1 MEQKKIILPSSYFP
15 SIEYFYL
22 MIKYKQV
29 LIETSDFYI
38 KQSIRNH
45 SIILGPNGDQKITVP
60 INRKN
65 KTKTIFKDLKIAM
78 NPWRKNHIKSIKTA
92 YANSPF
98 YLYYHEE
105 IFKIISK
112 DFKFLLELNKEIL
125 FFFIKELNINVN
137 ITYTDKYIK
146 DYGEEAL
153 DFRTELKN
161 SKNDYYIKYQQTFLN
176 STKRLNKYSI
186 IDLLFNLGNESKE
199 KILSEISKTN
209 NYI

>member
-1 MEQKKIILPSSYFP
+1 
-15 SIEYFYL
+15 
-22 MIKYKQV
+22 MIKYKEV

-65 KTKTIFKDLKIAM
+65 KTKTIFKELKIAM
-78 NPWRKNHIKSIKTA
+78 NPWKKSHIKSIKTV

-105 IFKIISK
+105 LFKIINK
-112 DFKFLLELNKEIL
+112 EFKFLLDLNKEIL
-125 FFFIKELNINVN
+125 FFLIKELSINVN
-137 ITYTDKYIK
+137 ISYTNKFIK
-146 DYGEEAL
+146 DYGKEAL
-153 DFRTELKN
+153 DFRNDLQN
-161 SKNDYYIKYQQTFLN
+161 SKNHCYIKYQQTFLN
-176 STKRLNKYSI
+176 STKSLNKYSI

-199 KILSEISKTN
+199 TILSEINKTN

>member
-22 MIKYKQV
+22 ILKYKKV

-78 NPWRKNHIKSIKTA
+78 NPWKKIHIKSIKTA

-98 YLYYHEE
+98 YLYYHEDL
-105 IFKIISK
+105 FKIINK
-112 DFKFLLELNKEIL
+112 EFKFLLDLNKEIL
-125 FFFIKELNINVN
+125 FFLIKELNINVN
-137 ITYTDKYIK
+137 ISYTKKFIK

-153 DFRTELKN
+153 DFRTDLHN
-161 SKNDYYIKYQQTFLN
+161 SKNHCNIKYQQTFLN
-176 STKRLNKYSI
+176 STKSLNKYSI

-199 KILSEISKTN
+199 TILSEINKTN

>member
-78 NPWRKNHIKSIKTA
+78 NPWKKLHIKSIRTA

-105 IFKIISK
+105 LFKIINK
-112 DFKFLLELNKEIL
+112 EFKFLLDLNKEIL
-125 FFFIKELNINVN
+125 FFLINELNINVN
-137 ITYTDKYIK
+137 ISYTNKFIK

-153 DFRTELKN
+153 DFRTNLKN
-161 SKNDYYIKYQQTFLN
+161 SKNHCHIKYQQTFLN
-176 STKRLNKYSI
+176 STNSLNKYSI

-199 KILSEISKTN
+199 TILSEINKTN

>member
-1 MEQKKIILPSSYFP
+1 LEQKKIILPSSYFP
-15 SIEYFYL
+15 SIDYFFL
-22 MIKYKQV
+22 ILKYKEI

-65 KTKTIFKDLKIAM
+65 KTKTIFKDLKIAI
-78 NPWRKNHIKSIKTA
+78 NPWKKKHIKTIKTA

-105 IFKIISK
+105 IFKIINK
-112 DFKFLLELNKEIL
+112 EIKFLLDLNKEIL
-125 FFFIKELNINVN
+125 SFLIKELNINVN
-137 ITYTDKYIK
+137 IKYTDKYIK
-146 DYGEEAL
+146 NYGKETL
-153 DFRTELKN
+153 DFRDKIQN
-161 SKNDYYIKYQQTFLN
+161 SKKNYCIKYHQTFLN
-176 STKRLNKYSI
+176 SNTNLNKYSV

-199 KILSEISKTN
+199 TILSKINKTN

>member
-1 MEQKKIILPSSYFP
+1 
-15 SIEYFYL
+15 

-65 KTKTIFKDLKIAM
+65 KTKTIFKELKIAM
-78 NPWRKNHIKSIKTA
+78 NPWKKLHIKSIKTA

-105 IFKIISK
+105 LFKIINK
-112 DFKFLLELNKEIL
+112 EFKFLLDLNKEIL
-125 FFFIKELNINVN
+125 FFLIKELNINVN
-137 ITYTDKYIK
+137 ISYTNKFIK

-153 DFRTELKN
+153 DFRTNLKN
-161 SKNDYYIKYQQTFLN
+161 SKNHCHIKYQQTFLN
-176 STKRLNKYSI
+176 STKSLNKYSI

-199 KILSEISKTN
+199 TILSEINKTN

>member
-22 MIKYKQV
+22 ILKYKEV

-60 INRKN
+60 TNRKN
-65 KTKTIFKDLKIAM
+65 KTKTIFKDLKIAT
-78 NPWRKNHIKSIKTA
+78 NPWKKIHSKSIKTA

-105 IFKIISK
+105 IFKIINK
-112 DFKFLLELNKEIL
+112 EFKFLLDLNKEIL
-125 FFFIKELNINVN
+125 FFLIKELNINVN
-137 ITYTDKYIK
+137 INYTNKFIK
-146 DYGEEAL
+146 DYGDEAL
-153 DFRTELKN
+153 DFRTELQN
-161 SKNDYYIKYQQTFLN
+161 SKNHCYIKYQQTFLN
-176 STKRLNKYSI
+176 STKSLNKYSI

-199 KILSEISKTN
+199 IILSEINKTN